1 MNAYIYYLLN
11 VWILIKKYCIF
22 VCPVSPLAAFDYP
35 TLNNSKAM
43 KQFYF
48 FRNSLLPLLGALA
61 VMCAGSC
68 SQEILEVPDDVMPET
83 RAVNFPQVG
92 IACDPQGV
100 GPDSEYFAMNREYTF
115 NVLTFLQIGS
125 RVQWTGTDIT
135 VEAIDGSNEAIDIL
149 LQSESSV
156 RLRFTDVGVYRV
168 HVVKWY
174 FDRSQDPA
182 PIMSCEATQ
191 ICRVPSFTTSIDGP
205 GSVILGGE
213 YNFKLNF
220 TDPDYPD
227 PILKIT
233 ESVFNDPKYTIL
245 SNDGAGNY
253 RIRFDQPG
261 DYTIEPGV
269 GWDKPA
275 ESFMAEFSPSYHVK
289 VFFRPEIQ
297 FECWEIQIGDDPKVT
312 YTNRIYLNDNQ
323 HQYIYLPFRVYFSY
337 KQIVISLLAQIGNLA
352 PVSTV
357 EGEVRRNVGDWGFVQ
372 LPDTDY
378 HVDGIFYAGTTSLV
392 PGTYFEITIPRDT
405 CYLKTC
411 LVQSGG
417 PVVADSDKPII
428 IAPTD

>member
-1 MNAYIYYLLN
+1 
-11 VWILIKKYCIF
+11 
-22 VCPVSPLAAFDYP
+22 
-35 TLNNSKAM
+35 M

-48 FRNSLLPLLGALA
+48 FRNSLLPLLSALA

-68 SQEILEVPDDVMPET
+68 SQEILEVPDDLAPET

-92 IACDPQGV
+92 IACDPQGA
-100 GPDSEYFAMNREYTF
+100 GPNSEYFAMNRVYNF

-191 ICRVPSFTTSIDGP
+191 ICRVPSHVSSIDGP

-213 YNFKLNF
+213 YNFKVNF
-220 TDPDYPD
+220 DDPNYPD
-227 PILKIT
+227 PTLNIT

-261 DYTIEPGV
+261 DYTIEPGM
-269 GWDKPA
+269 GKY
-275 ESFMAEFSPSYHVK
+275 SYFIGSNKSYKMNGPTYYVK
-289 VFFRPEIQ
+289 AFFRPEMKFHRGELRVSGEGI
-297 FECWEIQIGDDPKVT
+297 EDALLS
-312 YTNRIYLNDNQ
+312 YLNFIDLCDTQ
-323 HQYIYLPFRVYFSY
+323 HTKYTSLPFRVFFQYSLSGFIPTLED
-337 KQIVISLLAQIGNLA
+337 QEPVQVPVIQGKICQLAGMTGDIMLPNTSPDVPVRGLYYADKA
-352 PVSTV
+352 PLIPIK
-357 EGEVRRNVGDWGFVQ
+357 GYYW
-372 LPDTDY
+372 
-378 HVDGIFYAGTTSLV
+378 
-392 PGTYFEITIPRDT
+392 EITIPRDT
-405 CYLKTC
+405 CYYWDGSE
-411 LVQSGG
+411 LVR
-417 PVVADSDKPII
+417 PVDPDKPII
-428 IAPTD
+428 IAPAD